1 MGSSPL
7 DHLPHGLPFRF
18 VDRILELAPERVVA
32 LKNVTGNDPTLTAHF
47 PGNPLMPGVLLLE
60 AMAQTAGLLLGPG
73 ASAVLAQVKDA
84 RFRRPVIPG
93 DRLRLEA
100 RRLGALGRLHRFAV
114 TASVDGEVAAAGELV
129 LARTD
134 EGGSDAPRPGGTR
147 NAGGIGRDCGQ
158 PRGAEEA
165 VQRGRTVGVWASHG
179 GRSVCA
185 EIGDPAKHARGARGD
200 LEGHCR

>member
-84 RFRRPVIPG
+84 RFRRPVLPG
-93 DRLRLEA
+93 DQLRLEV

-134 EGGSDAPRPGGTR
+134 EGGSDASPG
-147 NAGGIGRDCGQ
+147 
-158 PRGAEEA
+158 
-165 VQRGRTVGVWASHG
+165 
-179 GRSVCA
+179 
-185 EIGDPAKHARGARGD
+185 
-200 LEGHCR
+200 